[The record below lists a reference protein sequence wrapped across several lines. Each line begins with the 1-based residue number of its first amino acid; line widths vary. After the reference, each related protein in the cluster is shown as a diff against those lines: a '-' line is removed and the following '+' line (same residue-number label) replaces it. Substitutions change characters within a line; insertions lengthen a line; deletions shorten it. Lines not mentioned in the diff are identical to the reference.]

1 MHLCMYPAEDITAKS
16 LEKQMLSFIRFAYMC
31 IYTHMY
37 IYIYIY
43 IYIYA
48 LCVLF
53 FPISDL
59 TYLF

>member
-1 MHLCMYPAEDITAKS
+1 MHLRMFPAEDITAKS
-16 LEKQMLSFIRFAYMC
+16 LEKQMLSFIIFVYYI
-31 IYTHMY
+31 IYTHTHVC

-53 FPISDL
+53 FRILD
-59 TYLF
+59 